1 MQNARAKPAP
11 AWLSIVIRSI
21 TQSRIPVTL
30 PPFELLRPTTLGAAL
45 RALEDYGPDAQV
57 VAGGTD
63 LIPSMKQRL
72 FTPRVL
78 VDLKRLRDLDY
89 LRSESDGALV
99 LGALTKISTLVNS
112 PLLARQFPVLHQAA
126 QSVASPLLRNLG
138 TLGGN
143 LCLDTRCLY
152 YNQSAFW
159 REALGYCLKKDG
171 TVCHVAP
178 GGRACWAVFSGDTA
192 PALLA
197 LEARVH
203 LASPRGTREVPLAEF
218 YVNEGAI
225 RIAKDRDELVT
236 AVRIPPSSAGWDG
249 VYKKYRVRQ
258 SIDYPLAGV
267 AAVMKKDADGTCRE
281 ARLALTAVNP
291 APKLVDVHRLTGR
304 RYDPNLVEE
313 VAHEAIRTGKPLRT
327 SASTPEYRR
336 HILRTFVRRALQELW
351 NR

>member
-1 MQNARAKPAP
+1 
-11 AWLSIVIRSI
+11 
-21 TQSRIPVTL
+21 
-30 PPFELLRPTTLGAAL
+30 
-45 RALEDYGPDAQV
+45 
-57 VAGGTD
+57 
-63 LIPSMKQRL
+63 L

-78 VDLKRLRDLDY
+78 VDLKRLRELDY
-89 LRSESDGALV
+89 IHSEADGTLV

-112 PLLARQFPVLHQAA
+112 PLLAQQFPVLHQAA
-126 QSVASPLLRNLG
+126 WSVASPLLRNLG

-178 GGRACWAVFSGDTA
+178 GGRICWAVFSGDTA

-197 LEARVH
+197 LDARLH
-203 LASPRGTREVPLAEF
+203 LASPRGRREVPLADF
-218 YVNEGAI
+218 YVNEGTI
-225 RIAKDRDELVT
+225 RIAKARDELVT
-236 AVRIPPSSAGWDG
+236 AVRVPPSSAGWDG

-267 AAVMKKDADGTCRE
+267 AAVMRKGADGTCLE

-291 APKLVDVHRLTGR
+291 APKLVLAAERLQGR
-304 RYDPNLVEE
+304 RYDPGLVEE

-351 NR
+351 RPDA